1 MPLSNRL
8 MGICPWM
15 ESDFHNRIDYYGVAF
30 SIDWNGVAHFRDFRV
45 KKILVRRDLKTK
57 QTVIKL
63 ETHELNLPKIE

>member
-1 MPLSNRL
+1 MPPSNRL

-15 ESDFHNRIDYYGVAF
+15 ESDFRNRIDYYGVAF

-45 KKILVRRDLKTK
+45 KNSGKEGFKKK

-63 ETHELNLPKIE
+63 GTHELNFPKIE

>member
-30 SIDWNGVAHFRDFRV
+30 SIDWNGVAHFWDFRV
-45 KKILVRRDLKTK
+45 KKILARRDLKK
-57 QTVIKL
+57 NRQL
-63 ETHELNLPKIE
+63 LSWEHMN